1 MWEYFKRKKEAPK
14 PPEPVV
20 LKPINY
26 PTSIVLLWAK
36 AIEGNQE
43 VQLFLLKEGF
53 PELFHATNAIFLV
66 QESRD
71 WLMNHGFAHLM
82 AMINAAEGLESAQ
95 HWLMENRFDLLFHL
109 GRAIDHN
116 EESWLWL
123 KQFSTPDIFM
133 LAKSVQFVKDQIEE
147 NHGDIHSYGKDL

>member
-66 QESRD
+66 QDSRD
-71 WLMNHGFAHLM
+71 WLMQNGYAHLM
-82 AMINAAEGLESAQ
+82 AMINTCEGLQTAGE
-95 HWLMENRFDLLFHL
+95 WLLKNNMHLLYHMGRSVDHEADSMQWMVANASQDLVILA
-109 GRAIDHN
+109 RAIQY
-116 EESWLWL
+116 
-123 KQFSTPDIFM
+123 K
-133 LAKSVQFVKDQIEE
+133 KDQIEE
-147 NHGDIHSYGKDL
+147 NHNDLHTFGKDL